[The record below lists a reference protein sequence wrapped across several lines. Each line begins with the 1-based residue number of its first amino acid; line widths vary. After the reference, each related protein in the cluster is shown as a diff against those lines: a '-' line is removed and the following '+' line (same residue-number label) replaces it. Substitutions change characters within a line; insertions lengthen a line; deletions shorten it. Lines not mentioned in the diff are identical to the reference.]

1 MSIDKS
7 SPEGKKFIITT
18 MDYLEQAKSAIG
30 ASLNE
35 TNGYKMMETQ
45 AGKLLSNAENM
56 DRAGSYTK
64 AIVKLYFTAAL
75 LFQSLKVFSSYDNSH
90 DDKVKFA
97 KWRSTHIHQCLM
109 QGNLPDPLPKEEGE
123 DDLEAELDALEVS
136 AQPSQSLSRIE
147 VLQNDHTKEQFST
160 PINQPVQIA
169 NQSNT
174 TLNEVEFAR
183 AKKLAKFAISA
194 MDYEDVPGAIVQLE
208 KCLQLL
214 KTGKE

>member
-7 SPEGKKFIITT
+7 SQEGKKFIITT
-18 MDYLEQAKSAIG
+18 MDFLEQLKSAIG
-30 ASLNE
+30 SSLNE
-35 TNGYKMMETQ
+35 TNGYKVMETQ

-75 LFQSLKVFSSYDNSH
+75 LFQSLKVFSGYDNCH

-97 KWRSTHIHQCLM
+97 KWRSTHIHQSLM
-109 QGNLPDPLPKEEGE
+109 QGSLPDPLPKEEGE
-123 DDLEAELDALEVS
+123 DDLEAELDALELN

-147 VLQNDHTKEQFST
+147 VLQNDHIKEQFST
-160 PINQPVQIA
+160 PVSQPAQVPD
-169 NQSNT
+169 QSSAMLSDT
-174 TLNEVEFAR
+174 EFAR

-194 MDYEDVPGAIVQLE
+194 LDYEDVPGAM
-208 KCLQLL
+208 CL
-214 KTGKE
+214 GF